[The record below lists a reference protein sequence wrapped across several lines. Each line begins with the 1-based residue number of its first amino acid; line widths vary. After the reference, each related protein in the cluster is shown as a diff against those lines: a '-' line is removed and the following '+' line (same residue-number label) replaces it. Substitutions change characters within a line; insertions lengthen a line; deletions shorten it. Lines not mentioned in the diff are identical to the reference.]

1 MRLRRDRRVL
11 AMVAGLPCLRM
22 AESYNGNHP
31 EDDFTPLDTIQRSHS
46 TVRKW
51 IPFELKGETFK
62 PERGD
67 SIATQ
72 TCELSKEEFNDFLTL
87 YPIVSKYHVMLPK
100 SNQTIFD
107 APPGSTY
114 LGLTLAKLATFF
126 VICKAYGCEPSV
138 DLFRGFFNLCRAEVM
153 ADSMESLK
161 PTLFVVHPG
170 SVAASIKDRQCRT
183 REGLSRPP
191 VKRKLAPGLPNVLEV
206 KDASACHLK
215 ISCITPPAWTD
226 HLDNHMDDELL
237 DLHDHCYARQAVGEF
252 YVMKDME
259 RAREEGCEE
268 LRAKCE
274 AAMTE
279 FEKNPNVVALREKI
293 SILSTEVKEHKLS
306 LDRMMLESQKWSG
319 YQDNLLTLESKVASL
334 VAEKERL
341 EVVEVSLSKKLEE
354 LKQDRR

>member
-1 MRLRRDRRVL
+1 MS
-11 AMVAGLPCLRM
+11 A
-22 AESYNGNHP
+22 
-31 EDDFTPLDTIQRSHS
+31 
-46 TVRKW
+46 K
-51 IPFELKGETFK
+51 
-62 PERGD
+62 D

-72 TCELSKEEFNDFLTL
+72 TCKLSKEEFNDFLTL
-87 YPIVSKYHVMLPK
+87 YPILSEYHVMLPK
-100 SNQTIFD
+100 SNQTIFY

-237 DLHDHCYARQAVGEF
+237 DLHDHCYARQAVGNNAVNRRPCELLQVIVKLKGEF
-252 YVMKDME
+252 YVMKDRE